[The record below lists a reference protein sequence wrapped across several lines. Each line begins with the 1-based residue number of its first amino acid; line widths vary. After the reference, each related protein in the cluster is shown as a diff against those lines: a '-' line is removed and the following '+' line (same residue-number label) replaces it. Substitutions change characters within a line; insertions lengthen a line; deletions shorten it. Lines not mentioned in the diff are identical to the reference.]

1 MWKAQACLTC
11 SKAGAE
17 HSMANLSFPIS
28 FLDPLAPTESNPT
41 EPGKG
46 KYDQDTLYE
55 NFKE

>member
-1 MWKAQACLTC
+1 
-11 SKAGAE
+11 
-17 HSMANLSFPIS
+17 MANLSFPIS